1 MVYLYSKI
9 VIIKVKPD
17 IAALDNLRLAVS
29 KLQQISD
36 PEWEEFSKIWEL
48 ISVKRKINLTSQGQI
63 EQFTYF
69 VLDGIQRVYYL
80 GEDGKEATIIFTYEG
95 DFGGVL
101 DSYLLQTPSNYYY
114 ETLSKSTFLRCRKRD
129 FDEIQEKHQN
139 IKKAIDK
146 ALHLGFSGT
155 MTRLAELQCLSS
167 EDKFKKL
174 LKRSPH
180 ILHMI
185 PHKYLA
191 NYIGIDATNFS
202 KLLNNVKL

>member
-1 MVYLYSKI
+1 MNNLQE
-9 VIIKVKPD
+9 
-17 IAALDNLRLAVS
+17 LRLAMTN
-29 KLQQISD
+29 LGHFTD
-36 PEWEEFSKIWEL
+36 LEWEEFSKIWEL
-48 ISVKRKINLTSQGQI
+48 IAVKRKTNLTVQGQI

-69 VLDGIQRVYYL
+69 VIEGIQRIYYL
-80 GEDGKEATIIFTYEG
+80 GEDGKEATIVFTYDG

-101 DSYLLQTPSNYYY
+101 DSYLLQTPSAYYY
-114 ETLSKSTFLRCRKRD
+114 ETLSKSTFLRCRKSD
-129 FDEIQEKHQN
+129 FDEIQKKHSN
-139 IKKAIDK
+139 IKKAIDR

-155 MTRLAELQCLSS
+155 MARLVELQCLSS

-191 NYIGIDATNFS
+191 NYIGIDPTNFS